1 MDRLTEIIPWKIN
14 GVRPVAGFQQ
24 CFMAISKFPI
34 VREKSEGAQSRSST
48 KVETEF
54 LRNPHLCSLD
64 EVQLEIISPMTLA
77 VANMVE
83 GDTCQS
89 ERVPNTDTPSLL
101 HFYHP
106 EIAKE
111 LNPKQPDVTAA
122 LILYNLSLWQ
132 RNRYKQTLI
141 LGRRYSF
148 RSLSQLQHDH
158 PYFTQAAIHKALQR
172 LEKKLGNGFL
182 VRRDKSKL
190 WFSIGDSIAE
200 RLTASSGGKFGKLRK
215 GTHLHSF
222 SVSDAL
228 ATGCVRPAVLLGNLK
243 YALAHFTDPLRDE
256 AGVPYAELN
265 AKKLTSILGFS
276 DDTIS
281 RCLKA
286 MCAQKII
293 VKHPSRS
300 CFYTS
305 KSAGLL
311 VDTQTAEV
319 QTRPAEVHS
328 KPAEVHGADVSML
341 FEPLQ
346 NQGFQRVDETTYI
359 NECIN
364 SDIKGH
370 YRVPLTSS
378 NDSAD
383 SSLTGLRLIKDRAKE
398 VILTL
403 RSSSIKNDQVHAPR
417 LPSHVSSENPELPYD
432 EVLACATA
440 YEDLPYDHVTKDML
454 TDSQWIDEQIQDMLD
469 AWAIQ
474 EFSVDERDQKGL
486 RQLFHDNPQLTAEAL
501 LVLLSFCHPD
511 PLFYRGWKLKRGKYD
526 PQFFL
531 KQAKTPKL
539 MLRYLPQIITQVY
552 KRCENIEGRWQYEG
566 DVDAPF
572 DQLNFD
578 YLGGEKVSAICSFR
592 HPDKIDVE
600 YVE

>member
-1 MDRLTEIIPWKIN
+1 
-14 GVRPVAGFQQ
+14 
-24 CFMAISKFPI
+24 
-34 VREKSEGAQSRSST
+34 
-48 KVETEF
+48 
-54 LRNPHLCSLD
+54 
-64 EVQLEIISPMTLA
+64 MTIA
-77 VANMVE
+77 VAKMVE
-83 GDTCQS
+83 GGTCQS
-89 ERVPNTDTPSLL
+89 EGVPNTDTPSLL

-141 LGRRYSF
+141 LGRRYCF

-172 LEKKLGNGFL
+172 LEKKLGNDFL

-200 RLTASSGGKFGKLRK
+200 QLKASSGGKLGKLGK

-222 SVSDAL
+222 SVSDAM
-228 ATGCVRPAVLLGNLK
+228 ATECVRSAVLLGNLK
-243 YALAHFTDPLRDE
+243 YALAHFTDPLRD
-256 AGVPYAELN
+256 AQGVPYAELS
-265 AKKLTSILGFS
+265 ATKLSPILGFS
-276 DDTIS
+276 EDTIS

-286 MCAQKII
+286 MCAQNII
-293 VKHPSRS
+293 AKHPARP
-300 CFYTS
+300 CFHTL

-311 VDTQTAEV
+311 VDIQTAEV
-319 QTRPAEVHS
+319 QTGPAEVHS
-328 KPAEVHGADVSML
+328 QPADVHSAEASML
-341 FEPLQ
+341 LEPPQ

-359 NECIN
+359 NEYIN

-370 YRVPLTSS
+370 YRVAMTSS
-378 NDSAD
+378 NDSED
-383 SSLTGLRLIKDRAKE
+383 RPLTGLRFLGDRAKE
-398 VILTL
+398 VIKTL
-403 RSSSIKNDQVHAPR
+403 RSSSLKNDQVYAPR
-417 LPSHVSSENPELPYD
+417 LPSHVCGQQPELPYD
-432 EVLACATA
+432 EVLACTSA
-440 YEDLPYDHVTKDML
+440 YEDLPYDLVTEDML
-454 TDSQWIDEQIQDMLD
+454 TDSQWIDEQIQEVLD
-469 AWAIQ
+469 AWARQ

-486 RQLFHDNPQLTAEAL
+486 RQLFHDNPQLTAESL
-501 LVLLSFCHPD
+501 LELLSFCQPD
-511 PLFYRGWKLKRGKYD
+511 PLFYREWKLKRGKYD

-539 MLRYLPQIITQVY
+539 MLRYLPKIITQVY

-566 DVDAPF
+566 DVEAPF

>member
-1 MDRLTEIIPWKIN
+1 MFMRIIKP
-14 GVRPVAGFQQ
+14 
-24 CFMAISKFPI
+24 SI
-34 VREKSEGAQSRSST
+34 VREENELVQSRSST
-48 KVETEF
+48 KVDVAF
-54 LRNPHLCSLD
+54 LRNSPLRNMD
-64 EVQLEIISPMTLA
+64 ETKLGIISSMPIAQAKMSMEKG
-77 VANMVE
+77 V
-83 GDTCQS
+83 TCQS
-89 ERVPNTDTPSLL
+89 KRSSNTDAPSLL

-106 EIAKE
+106 EIAE
-111 LNPKQPDVTAA
+111 EINPKQPDITAA
-122 LILYNLSLWQ
+122 VILYNLSLWQ
-132 RNRYKQTLI
+132 RNKYRQTEI
-141 LGRRYSF
+141 EGRRYSF
-148 RSLSQLQHDH
+148 RSLSQLHADH
-158 PYFTQAAIHKALQR
+158 PYFTQAAIHKALHR
-172 LEKKLGNGFL
+172 IEKKLGNDFL
-182 VRRDKSKL
+182 VRRDKSQL
-190 WFSIGDSIAE
+190 WFSIGE
-200 RLTASSGGKFGKLRK
+200 RIMKKISAVSGRKFEKLSKSASL
-215 GTHLHSF
+215 LSF
-222 SVSDAL
+222 SVSDAQ
-228 ATGCVRPAVLLGNLK
+228 ATGCVRSAVLLGNLK

-256 AGVPYAELN
+256 ASVPYAELS
-265 AKKLTSILGFS
+265 AVKLSPILGFS
-276 DDTIS
+276 EDTIS

-286 MCAQKII
+286 MCEQNII
-293 VKHPSRS
+293 VKHPSRP
-300 CFYTS
+300 CFHTL
-305 KSAGLL
+305 KRAGLL

-440 YEDLPYDHVTKDML
+440 YEDLPYDHVTEDML
-454 TDSQWIDEQIQDMLD
+454 TDSQWIDEQIQEVLD
-469 AWAIQ
+469 AWARQ

-501 LVLLSFCHPD
+501 LELLSFCRPD
-511 PLFYRGWKLKRGKYD
+511 SLFYREWKLKRGKYD

-566 DVDAPF
+566 DVEAPF